1 MQTWMYLAV
10 PIIIYACERLV
21 RTLRSRVRTVK
32 KLKVA
37 VHPDPASIL
46 SLHFSKP
53 QGFSY
58 TSGQYIFIKCAA
70 VSPFQW

>member
-1 MQTWMYLAV
+1 
-10 PIIIYACERLV
+10 
-21 RTLRSRVRTVK
+21 VRTVK

-53 QGFSY
+53 QGFKY
-58 TSGQYIFIKCAA
+58 KSGQYIFIKCAA